1 MGHSSLKGVMIGAGF
16 CAKSF
21 AEAWK
26 RIEIVEFAAVADSLP
41 GRAGAFAR
49 NMVLR
54 AATLGA
60 ASMLKAEKA
69 NFADLV
75 TAPESHQD
83 LTVLRAFAVFQP
95 SHGTAPSTAV
105 RRIGKC
111 EWRKIDEGWRR
122 GRWETRFFRITAQ
135 L

>member
-111 EWRKIDEGWRR
+111 EWRKIDG
-122 GRWETRFFRITAQ
+122 GLETRAMGDTVLQDTAQ